1 MGTPDKRITRERDR
15 MLREIEAEA
24 RYTREMIGCER
35 FSSRVMGAMGRVPR
49 HEFVGPG
56 VLAHAYDN
64 GPLPIG
70 WGQTI
75 SQPYIVA
82 LMTEL
87 AGVSKGC
94 KVLEVGTGS
103 GYQTAVLAELGARVY
118 TIEIVAA
125 LAREAAERL
134 VRLGYDGVHTRL
146 GDGYRGWPEEA
157 PFAAVIVTA
166 AAADEVP
173 PPLIEQ
179 LSPGGRL
186 VIPVGGPYSA
196 QDLLLV
202 EKRADGSVSERSLL
216 PVAFVPLTGTH

>member
-1 MGTPDKRITRERDR
+1 MGTPDKRITRERER
-15 MLREIEAEA
+15 MLREIDAEA

-35 FSSRVMGAMGRVPR
+35 FSSQVMEAMKRVPR
-49 HEFVGPG
+49 HEFVGQG
-56 VLAHAYDN
+56 LRAHAYDN

-87 AGVSKGC
+87 AYVGKGQ

-118 TIEIVAA
+118 TIEIVAE

-134 VRLGYDGVHTRL
+134 ARLGYNAIHTRL
-146 GDGYRGWPEEA
+146 GDGYHGWQEEA
-157 PFAAVIVTA
+157 PFDAVVVT

-173 PPLIEQ
+173 PPLVEQ
-179 LSPGGRL
+179 LKPGGRL
-186 VIPVGGPYSA
+186 IIPVGGPYGA
-196 QDLLLV
+196 QELLLV
-202 EKRADGSVSERSLL
+202 EKRPDGSVRESNML
-216 PVAFVPLTGTH
+216 PVAFVPLTGAH